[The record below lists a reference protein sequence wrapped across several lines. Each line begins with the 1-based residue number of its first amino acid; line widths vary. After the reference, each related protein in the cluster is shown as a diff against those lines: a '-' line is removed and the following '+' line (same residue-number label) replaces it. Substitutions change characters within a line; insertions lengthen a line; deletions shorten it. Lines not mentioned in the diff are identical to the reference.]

1 MKIIY
6 TQKRS
11 SSHIRKRL
19 LLAFECLTLIFVMCF
34 FGMLLAR
41 QKLNGLEN
49 KYKCIISSENEQ
61 IKDVIEL
68 MIPLEESSNE

>member
-49 KYKCIISSENEQ
+49 EYKSIISSENEK

-68 MIPLEESSNE
+68 IIPLEESSNE

>member
-1 MKIIY
+1 
-6 TQKRS
+6 
-11 SSHIRKRL
+11 
-19 LLAFECLTLIFVMCF
+19 MCF

-49 KYKCIISSENEQ
+49 EYKSIISSENEQ

-68 MIPLEESSNE
+68 IIPLEESSNE

>member
-49 KYKCIISSENEQ
+49 KYKSIISSENEQ
-61 IKDVIEL
+61 IKEVIEL